1 MPFVRV
7 TRDQRG
13 YENTFLLHSP
23 QPGQRPV
30 ILYWYRTAPGVRVGR
45 RAFDEEAI
53 RIIEERHPEIE
64 FDWVHLIEEAETIPP
79 EVERP
84 VDRAAERRRRKARRA
99 VSAAEEASPRGVPTP
114 GAESAS
120 EEPLDMPQTLP
131 APEMPKAA
139 ATGSA
144 GAPTERGDHVTEEPV
159 SPRRS
164 VLLEQ
169 LVGREIAGRLRARY
183 RDLLDLVEQIGE
195 EEAGRAAWE
204 ARIAPLDPDAW
215 ATPEEVLRGI
225 DRADRAF
232 ETLKRELEAARPS
245 RT

>member
-23 QPGQRPV
+23 HPGQRPV
-30 ILYWYRTAPGVRVGR
+30 ILYWYRTAPGVRIGR

-53 RIIEERHPEIE
+53 RIIEERHPDIE

-84 VDRAAERRRRKARRA
+84 VDRAAERRRRKVRRA
-99 VSAAEEASPRGVPTP
+99 VSAAEEVSTPAVPP
-114 GAESAS
+114 PDAEFAA
-120 EEPLDMPQTLP
+120 EEPLDVPRTLQ
-131 APEMPKAA
+131 APDMTQAA

-144 GAPTERGDHVTEEPV
+144 GVPPERGGHGTEAPV

-169 LVGREIAGRLRARY
+169 LVGREIASRLRARY
-183 RDLLDLVEQIGE
+183 RDLLDLVEQIDE
-195 EEAGRAAWE
+195 DEAGRAAWD

-215 ATPEEVLRGI
+215 ATPEEILRGV
-225 DRADRAF
+225 DNADRAF
-232 ETLKRELEAARPS
+232 EALRRELEGARPP